1 MTNPVM
7 EVQKLGQSIW
17 YDNIRRG
24 LLTSGEF
31 QRMVETGVSGVT
43 SNPTIFEKAIA
54 ESADYD
60 AALLSLARAGKS
72 ATEIYEALA
81 VEDLRAAADA
91 LRPTYDR
98 TKGADGFVSWE
109 VDPRLAYDTERT
121 VSEAKRLRAALAP
134 GPSRGL
140 ARPNVLI
147 KVPATPEGI
156 PAIRTLIG
164 DGVNVN
170 VTLIFSLKM
179 YQRVMEAYLSGL
191 EDLASR
197 KGDLSRIASVASFF
211 VSRVD
216 SLVDKQLEARIQKGE
231 AGLKALLGKAAIANA
246 RVAYQLFKE
255 AFGGSRFAALKA
267 KGARVQRPLWASTS
281 TKNPAFSDVL
291 YVQELIGPSTVN
303 TVPDATLKAWLDHG
317 KPALTLEQGV
327 GEARAALEALER
339 AGVNM
344 DAVTAQL
351 LDEGVKA
358 FATSFDKLLAN
369 IEQKRAR
376 LLAATS

>member
-1 MTNPVM
+1 MTNPVL

-24 LLTSGEF
+24 LLTSGDF

-60 AALLSLARAGKS
+60 SALLSLARAGKS
-72 ATEIYEALA
+72 AMEIYEALA

-91 LRPTYDR
+91 LRPSYDR
-98 TKGADGFVSWE
+98 TNGADGFVSWE
-109 VDPRLAYDTERT
+109 VDPHLAYDTERT
-121 VSEAKRLRAALAP
+121 ISEAVRLRAA
-134 GPSRGL
+134 L

-147 KVPATPEGI
+147 KVPATSEGI
-156 PAIRTLIG
+156 PAVRALIG
-164 DGVNVN
+164 QGVSVN

-191 EDLASR
+191 EDLAAKGGDPSR
-197 KGDLSRIASVASFF
+197 VASVASFF

-216 SLVDKQLEARIQKGE
+216 TLVDKQLEARIQKSEG
-231 AGLKALLGKAAIANA
+231 GLKALVGKAAIANA
-246 RVAYQLFKE
+246 KLAYQQSKE
-255 AFGGSRFAALKA
+255 AFGGKRFVGLKA
-267 KGARVQRPLWASTS
+267 RGARVQRPLWASTS
-281 TKNPAFSDVL
+281 TKNPSYSDVL
-291 YVQELIGPSTVN
+291 YVQELIGAGTVN
-303 TVPDATLKAWLDHG
+303 TLPDATLKAWLDHG
-317 KPALTLEQGV
+317 KPALAIERGV
-327 GEARAALEALER
+327 AEARAALEALER
-339 AGVNM
+339 AGIGM
-344 DAVTAQL
+344 DPVTAQL

-369 IEQKRAR
+369 IEQKRSR
-376 LLAATS
+376 LLAAAS